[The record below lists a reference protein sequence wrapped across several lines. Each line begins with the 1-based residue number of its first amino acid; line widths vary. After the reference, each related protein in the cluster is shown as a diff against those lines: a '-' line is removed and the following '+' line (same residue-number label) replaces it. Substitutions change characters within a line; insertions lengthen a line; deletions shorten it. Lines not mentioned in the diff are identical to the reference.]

1 MAGCPMKGRG
11 PSPIEN
17 RHRLDNMINKAII
30 HALLTIFTVTLSVS
44 VQAKSFSADAV
55 QMRNGQF
62 SHARMFW
69 SDGNVRFEYLEDGVP
84 MAQIYDLKNKKIIWL
99 DTENKLFEE
108 SDLSSEQAIDPML
121 KANKTSSNP
130 CDLFSKAE
138 CTRLKETSING
149 RKAVK
154 WLITTQSQGV
164 DLHTFQW
171 VDKEYKVVVR
181 QDNPDSSFIEVTI
194 DDDLELNGRKAR
206 KLSIFMDSNGRSSSG
221 VQWYDDELNIIVRQ
235 RYQNGA
241 EDELRNI
248 RLEKIANDKFT
259 IPAGY
264 KLFDAEELAS
274 ESGSAEI
281 NGITSPITN

>member
-1 MAGCPMKGRG
+1 
-11 PSPIEN
+11 
-17 RHRLDNMINKAII
+17 MIHKTII
-30 HALLTIFTVTLSVS
+30 HALATILAVILSVS

-69 SDGNVRFEYLEDGVP
+69 SDGNVRFEYLENGVP

-99 DTENKLFEE
+99 DTENKQFVE

-130 CDLFSKAE
+130 CKLFSKAE
-138 CTRLKETSING
+138 CTRLKETSIDG

-154 WLITTQSQGV
+154 WLITTQSQDV
-164 DLHTFQW
+164 ELHTFQW
-171 VDKEYKVVVR
+171 VDKEYEVVVR
-181 QDNPDSSFIEVTI
+181 QENPDGSLIEVTI
-194 DDDLELNGRKAR
+194 EDNQALNGRKAR
-206 KLSIFMDSNGRSSSG
+206 KLSIFMDSNGRRSSG

-235 RYQNGA
+235 HYQNGA

-248 RLEKIANDKFT
+248 KVEKIGKDMFT

-274 ESGSAEI
+274 ESSAAEF
-281 NGITSPITN
+281 NGATSPITN

>member
-1 MAGCPMKGRG
+1 M
-11 PSPIEN
+11 
-17 RHRLDNMINKAII
+17 L
-30 HALLTIFTVTLSVS
+30 VTMLAAMLSVS
-44 VQAKSFSADAV
+44 VLAKSFSADAV

-69 SDGNVRFEYLEDGVP
+69 SDGNVRFEYLENGVP

-99 DTENKLFEE
+99 DTENKRFEE
-108 SDLSSEQAIDPML
+108 SELSSEQAIDPML

-130 CDLFSKAE
+130 CELFSKAE
-138 CTRLKETSING
+138 CTRLKETSLDG
-149 RKAVK
+149 RQAVK
-154 WLITTQSQGV
+154 WLITTQFQGV
-164 DLHTFQW
+164 ELHTFQW
-171 VDKEYKVVVR
+171 IDKEYKVVVR
-181 QDNPDSSFIEVTI
+181 QENPEGSLIEVTI
-194 DDDLELNGRKAR
+194 DDELELNGRKAR

-264 KLFDAEELAS
+264 KLFDAKELAS
-274 ESGSAEI
+274 ESSTAELD
-281 NGITSPITN
+281 GITSPITH